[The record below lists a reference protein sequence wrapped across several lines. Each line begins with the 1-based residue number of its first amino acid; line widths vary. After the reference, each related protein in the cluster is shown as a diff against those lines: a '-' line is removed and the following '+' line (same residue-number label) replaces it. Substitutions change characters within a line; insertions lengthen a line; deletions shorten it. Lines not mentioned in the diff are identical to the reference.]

1 MADENAQATAEL
13 LQEVRKFL
21 KSDNR
26 LSERYKVISLG
37 QEIISILPA
46 EHELRHEFLE
56 ISAKALHH
64 HYEDVKEW
72 GALETAIDYL
82 EEIIS
87 STDDDDDVAVARLSH
102 AYSQCLHSRFIRGRA
117 DQNLENAKDLE
128 NAIAF
133 AESSVE
139 STERLIPADEYLILL
154 ADRRSNLGMC
164 MFTKAH
170 QTDECP
176 PEVLDKAI
184 AIAEESYRMVQNTDV
199 RSQVF
204 MDAVNNL
211 GLYLQVRWDRR
222 NSFSD
227 LDRSIVLGY
236 RLCDVLL
243 AGAEPHA
250 LHSSLCNLAF
260 RLQRAFKCFLNDG
273 TSLSDAHL
281 PQGKNLQEAALN
293 LMTQA
298 IEIETDCMSTKL
310 ENTLTFV
317 MYIREL
323 PFDVRS
329 PMLAGMFPLLQ
340 KCVELFQSTILMSI
354 RDDQRDFIG
363 LFYGLS
369 TYAAAAVLEAEA
381 DPVQALQLL
390 ELGRAIA
397 MSSRFDAN
405 RDAADLKIT
414 DPALGES
421 YVKARN
427 ALTQSAAQSESFDER
442 YEKLRRFQE
451 LQRQI
456 RTRPGLADFD
466 RPMGEEA
473 MKELATEGAIVVI
486 NVTDLRCDAIIVTTD
501 GISSL
506 PLPNLDQVE
515 LSEESWIIQ
524 TFLAKAEDR
533 HDIFVDLW
541 ENLSDL
547 LNLLWTRLAEPV
559 LNQLGYKPRKS
570 DWPHVW
576 WVPTGILSLYPI
588 HAAGTGLNKSKN
600 VMNRVISSYTPTVK
614 ALGQARLKYARQT
627 SMRRVPPNSALN
639 TSVDSSIA
647 AIVTMQKTPSRVDL
661 DFSENEAKIVQSYFP
676 NATCLREPTGEAVL
690 GLLQRSEE
698 HEAPSLVHISC
709 HGETNYGDPSQSML
723 LMTDWQTQ
731 PLTVKRLERIN
742 TSSSGLAFLSA
753 CFVAHGGVEKLQ
765 DEPEHLA
772 CAMQVAGF
780 AGVVG
785 SLWDVGQQTAF
796 SVVQDFYKHLT
807 QDGARELNPKQ
818 AARALHLAVLRLA
831 QSTCIPAND
840 MKGNPVLW
848 APFVHFGV

>member
-1 MADENAQATAEL
+1 MAAQATAEL
-13 LQEVRKFL
+13 LQEVCKLL
-21 KSDNR
+21 KSDNC
-26 LSERYKVISLG
+26 LSERYKAISLG
-37 QEIISILPA
+37 QEIISTLPA
-46 EHELRHEFLE
+46 DHERRHEFLE
-56 ISAKALHH
+56 IVAKALHQ
-64 HYEDVKEW
+64 HYEDANEW

-82 EEIIS
+82 GEIITE
-87 STDDDDDVAVARLSH
+87 TDEDDDVSVARLSH
-102 AYSQCLHSRFIRGRA
+102 TYSQFLRSRFMRSRNDG
-117 DQNLENAKDLE
+117 DLE

-139 STERLIPADEYLILL
+139 STKRLMPADEYLILL
-154 ADRRSNLGMC
+154 ADRRSNLAMC

-184 AIAEESYRMVQNTDV
+184 AVADESYRMVQNTDV

-204 MDAVNNL
+204 IDAVNNL
-211 GLYLQVRWDRR
+211 GLYLQVRWDQR

-236 RLCDVLL
+236 RLRDVLL
-243 AGAEPHA
+243 AAAEPQA
-250 LHSSLCNLAF
+250 LHSGLCDLAF

-273 TSLSDAHL
+273 ASLSDPHL
-281 PQGKNLQEAALN
+281 PQGKNLHEAALN

-298 IEIETDCMSTKL
+298 IEIETDRMSAKL

-317 MYIREL
+317 LYIREL
-323 PFDVRS
+323 PVEVRG
-329 PMLAGMFPLLQ
+329 PMLARMFPPLQ

-354 RDDQRDFIG
+354 RDDDQRDFVG
-363 LFYGLS
+363 SFYGLS
-369 TYAAAAVLEAEA
+369 TYAAAAVLEAQA

-390 ELGRAIA
+390 ESGRAVA

-414 DPALGES
+414 DPELEEL

-427 ALTQSAAQSESFDER
+427 ALTQSVAQSESFDER

-456 RTRPGLADFD
+456 QTQPGLADFD

-515 LSEESWIIQ
+515 LTEKSWIIQ
-524 TFLAKAEDR
+524 TFLAKTEGR
-533 HDIFVDLW
+533 HDNFVDLW
-541 ENLSDL
+541 KNLSDL

-600 VMNRVISSYTPTVK
+600 VMNRVISSYTPTLK

-627 SMRRVPPNSALN
+627 STRREPPNSALN

-647 AIVTMQKTPSRVDL
+647 AIVTMQKTPSRVEL
-661 DFSENEAKIVQSYFP
+661 DFSEDEAKIVQSYFP
-676 NATCLREPTGEAVL
+676 NATYLREPTGKAVL
-690 GLLQRSEE
+690 GLLQQSDE
-698 HEAPSLVHISC
+698 HEAPSLVHFSC
-709 HGETNYGDPSQSML
+709 HGETNYDDPSQSML
-723 LMTDWQTQ
+723 LMTDWQT
-731 PLTVKRLERIN
+731 
-742 TSSSGLAFLSA
+742 
-753 CFVAHGGVEKLQ
+753 
-765 DEPEHLA
+765 
-772 CAMQVAGF
+772 
-780 AGVVG
+780 
-785 SLWDVGQQTAF
+785 
-796 SVVQDFYKHLT
+796 
-807 QDGARELNPKQ
+807 
-818 AARALHLAVLRLA
+818 
-831 QSTCIPAND
+831 
-840 MKGNPVLW
+840 
-848 APFVHFGV
+848 